1 MKINLFSYSKS
12 LWNIRS
18 ISNERFKVIYSRD
31 SVPKWMFSV
40 KSKTPLF
47 LETYNGKG
55 VFSFIIKSTIK
66 ILFRI
71 RLANLVLGKYF
82 SPGFSLN
89 PEILKIIGDYKIT
102 DYGIFFGTIGV
113 TRKIIFVMKSESGKV
128 YFSKYYTTENS
139 KKLIQNESKSLID
152 LKNNNNLK
160 FKVPIILESS
170 NSMILIESVI
180 EKFKPINFDSKE
192 INYFTIERPFK
203 ENLFFSKS
211 LKNIFAEKDLAY
223 VINSNDKLQI
233 LVSNYLFNN
242 RNTNYFLSSAH
253 GDFTP
258 WNVFITKERK
268 VIILDWELSR
278 NLPLF
283 YDYFHFKIQSLIM
296 LEKHKPDYILNKLN
310 LNFLIKKLP
319 KLCEID
325 IEVFD
330 YLILYLIS
338 TMTFYVP
345 IYKKEESLH
354 WQGKKALIAWKEI
367 LTKLLK
373 NENYYRKYY
382 K

>member
-18 ISNERFKVIYSRD
+18 ISNEGFKVIYSRD

-55 VFSFIIKSTIK
+55 VFSFIIKHIIK
-66 ILFRI
+66 FLFRI
-71 RLANLVLGKYF
+71 RLANLVLGKHF

-89 PEILKIIGDYKIT
+89 PEILKIIVDYKIT

-113 TRKIIFVMKSESGKV
+113 NRKIIFVMKSESGKV
-128 YFSKYYTTENS
+128 YFLKYYTTENS
-139 KKLIQNESKSLID
+139 KKLIQNESKSLRD

-160 FKVPIILESS
+160 FKVPIISEYS
-170 NSMILIESVI
+170 NHMILIESMI

-203 ENLFFSKS
+203 ENLFFSES
-211 LKNIFAEKDLAY
+211 LKNIFTERDLSY

-233 LVSNYLFNN
+233 LVSNYLFKN

-283 YDYFHFKIQSLIM
+283 YDYFHFKIQPLIM
-296 LEKHKPDYILNKLN
+296 LGKHKPDDILNKLN
-310 LNFLIKKLP
+310 LNILIKELP
-319 KLCEID
+319 KLCKID

-345 IYKKEESLH
+345 IYIKEKSLH